1 MAGQP
6 IVPTNLAD
14 PGGIDSLERRAIA
27 DFTRRIKVAEQAYLD
42 VLGQIEFESF
52 ETNRQCYTYELIVN
66 ASEIPAPGRVPQ
78 FTRTAIVNGKR
89 YSFRTL
95 PAVLGSLLESAGK
108 IVDRIIAGTD
118 AVTSWFA
125 LEYVLPAA
133 EKGAA
138 QAWRNLGAQTVKYL
152 ADRPTLMSL
161 ITSDAYQKRLGL
173 LQTREFELMK
183 GLSGTVKQ
191 ELGEVLTAGL
201 AQGIGPRE
209 IAKNITA
216 QTGVE
221 IRRAERIARTEV
233 GSALRTA
240 RLDEATDASVR
251 LGLKLK
257 MMHLSALSPTT
268 RLSHA
273 ERHGILYP
281 IEEERDWQA
290 SGSNAINCKC
300 SATEV
305 LLDDNGEPFSDKAIV
320 RTKAAKERWLERMAA
335 EEAA

>member
-1 MAGQP
+1 MARQP

-14 PGGIDSLERRAIA
+14 PGGIDPLERRAIA
-27 DFTRRIKVAEQAYLD
+27 DFKRRIRIAEQAYLD
-42 VLGQIEFESF
+42 VLSQIDFESF

-66 ASEIPAPGRVPQ
+66 EDAIPAPDSPPQ
-78 FTRTAIVNGKR
+78 FTRVPTRSVKR

-95 PAVLGSLLESAGK
+95 PQTIGQFLEDAGR
-108 IVDRIIAGTD
+108 IVDRILAGTD
-118 AVTSWFA
+118 AATNWFT
-125 LEYVLPAA
+125 LNYVLPAA

-138 QAWRNLGAQTVKYL
+138 QAWRNLGAQATQYL
-152 ADRPTLMSL
+152 ADKPTLLAL

-173 LQTREFELMK
+173 LKAREFELMK

-191 ELGEVLTAGL
+191 QLSETLTAGL

-209 IAKNITA
+209 IAKNISA

-221 IRRAERIARTEV
+221 YRRAERIARTEV
-233 GSALRTA
+233 GQALRTA

-257 MMHLSALSPTT
+257 VMHLSALSPTT

-273 ERHGILYP
+273 ERHGILYTV
-281 IEEERDWQA
+281 EEERDWQA
-290 SGSNAINCKC
+290 SGSNSINCKC

-305 LLDDNGEPFSDKAIV
+305 LLNDEGKPFSEKAIE
-320 RTKAAKERWLERMAA
+320 RTKAAKARYLERQAA
-335 EEAA
+335 V